1 MGVAS
6 IPQRSERGGLAGDKA
21 ARIVEAMRA
30 SVATRGI
37 AGSTFDH
44 VAREAGVSRGL
55 LHYHFQTKERLL
67 LEVVRLECEARGELL
82 DQAVSGAKDADGLI
96 DGLVIAFREALGESG
111 GSFQTFYELLLL
123 GQRNR
128 EVADELHQL
137 ARTTR
142 ERLAE
147 ALRAGAGAGVF
158 TLRADPVDLSGFLF
172 ALADGM
178 AIRRLSEP
186 ELSLEPLLAQAVG
199 AARALVA

>member
-1 MGVAS
+1 MEVAS
-6 IPQRSERGGLAGDKA
+6 IPQPPGRGGLAGDRA
-21 ARIVEAMRA
+21 VRIVDAMRA

-55 LHYHFQTKERLL
+55 LHYYFGSKERLL

-82 DQAVSGAKDADGLI
+82 DQAVANADDADGLI
-96 DGLVIAFREALGESG
+96 DGLVTAFREALGETAG
-111 GSFQTFYELLLL
+111 PFGTFYELLMLA
-123 GQRNR
+123 QRNG
-128 EVADELHQL
+128 EIAGELQEL
-137 ARTTR
+137 ARATR

-147 ALRAGAGAGVF
+147 ALRAGATAGVF
-158 TLRADPVDLSGFLF
+158 ELRADPVDFAGFLF
-172 ALADGM
+172 GLADGI

-186 ELSLEPLLAQAVG
+186 ELSLEPLLAQAIG

>member
-1 MGVAS
+1 MEVAS
-6 IPQRSERGGLAGDKA
+6 LRQRSGRGALEQDRA
-21 ARIVEAMRA
+21 ARIVAAMRA

-55 LHYHFQTKERLL
+55 LHYYFGTKERLL

-82 DQAVSGAKDADGLI
+82 DQAVAGAGDADGLI
-96 DGLVIAFREALGESG
+96 DGLVR
-111 GSFQTFYELLLL
+111 SFNEILEETGRPFLTFYELLIL
-123 GQRNR
+123 GQRN
-128 EVADELHQL
+128 DEISEQLSEL

-147 ALRAGAGAGVF
+147 ALRAGAAAGVYE
-158 TLRADPVDLSGFLF
+158 LRADPVDFAGFLF
-172 ALADGM
+172 VLADGV

-186 ELSLEPLLAQAVG
+186 QLALEPLMAQAIG
-199 AARALVA
+199 AARALVS

>member
-1 MGVAS
+1 MEAAATGLS
-6 IPQRSERGGLAGDKA
+6 SEKA
-21 ARIVEAMRA
+21 ARLVAAMRA
-30 SVATRGI
+30 SVASRGI

-55 LHYHFQTKERLL
+55 LHYYFGTKERLL

-82 DQAVSGAKDADGLI
+82 DQAVSGAQDADGLI
-96 DGLVIAFREALGESG
+96 DGLVTALRDALDG
-111 GSFQTFYELLLL
+111 GSFQTYYELLML

-128 EVADELHQL
+128 EIAGELHQL
-137 ARTTR
+137 ARATR

-147 ALRAGAGAGVF
+147 ALRAAAAAGVF
-158 TLRADPVDLSGFLF
+158 ALRADPVDLAGFLF
-172 ALADGM
+172 GLADGI

-186 ELSLEPLLAQAVG
+186 ELSLEPLLHRAID